1 MVQFFVSDLR
11 GLLSSDFSG
20 GNQRPRRGRSAGV
33 HFEWPKWTK
42 SHLGRSPLRTS
53 LGYEAVPASSLNSAR
68 HPCCGPCLF
77 HHTRRPWAAG
87 PMAGRFPPPG
97 LPWRSGVSAA
107 GGFCR
112 TSCVA
117 VVGVVACP
125 ARGCPGL
132 ALGDSGGASTQQPKK
147 CGNVPGH
154 FRPKAPLCKGSC
166 LPVGQTEGL
175 TLPRWQTIPPT
186 RRCGLCI
193 PRLAPERRGKS
204 RSRRCTSS
212 PHQTRLRWALA
223 GAPSCRATSL
233 YTREA
238 LRLAVTGSQSPARW
252 KQRLPG

>member
-1 MVQFFVSDLR
+1 MDEKPLRAFPPKDLPGVRGWNCVKSLFGPLPLLWPLLLPPHQATLGSWPYRQVVSTSGPTLEKRRSRRRRLLPHFLCCCGRGR
-11 GLLSSDFSG
+11 GL
-20 GNQRPRRGRSAGV
+20 P
-33 HFEWPKWTK
+33 
-42 SHLGRSPLRTS
+42 
-53 LGYEAVPASSLNSAR
+53 
-68 HPCCGPCLF
+68 GP
-77 HHTRRPWAAG
+77 W
-87 PMAGRFPPPG
+87 
-97 LPWRSGVSAA
+97 LPWPCS
-107 GGFCR
+107 
-112 TSCVA
+112 
-117 VVGVVACP
+117 
-125 ARGCPGL
+125 
-132 ALGDSGGASTQQPKK
+132 
-147 CGNVPGH
+147 
-154 FRPKAPLCKGSC
+154 CKGSC

-223 GAPSCRATSL
+223 GAPSCHATSL

>member
-1 MVQFFVSDLR
+1 MLP
-11 GLLSSDFSG
+11 FSG
-20 GNQRPRRGRSAGV
+20 LPAWWGRSPLGV
-33 HFEWPKWTK
+33 SFERAKETK
-42 SHLGRSPLRTS
+42 TRLGRSPLRTP
-53 LGYEAVPASSLNSAR
+53 LGYQAVHASSLSSAR
-68 HPCCGPCLF
+68 DPCCGSWYCR
-77 HHTRRPWAAG
+77 HTRPPWAAG
-87 PMAGRFPPPG
+87 PTAWRFSCPG
-97 LPWRSGVSAA
+97 LPWKSGVPAA

-117 VVGVVACP
+117 VVGAVACP

-223 GAPSCRATSL
+223 GAPSCHATSL

>member
-1 MVQFFVSDLR
+1 MCKPTVQPPTFSLR
-11 GLLSSDFSG
+11 L
-20 GNQRPRRGRSAGV
+20 
-33 HFEWPKWTK
+33 
-42 SHLGRSPLRTS
+42 PLR
-53 LGYEAVPASSLNSAR
+53 AASSLPEGAR
-68 HPCCGPCLF
+68 TFCG
-77 HHTRRPWAAG
+77 
-87 PMAGRFPPPG
+87 
-97 LPWRSGVSAA
+97 
-107 GGFCR
+107 
-112 TSCVA
+112 A
-117 VVGVVACP
+117 VVGAVACP

-204 RSRRCTSS
+204 RSRRRTSS

-223 GAPSCRATSL
+223 GAPSRRATSL
-233 YTREA
+233 CTREA
-238 LRLAVTGSQSPARW
+238 LVS
-252 KQRLPG
+252 QRLRQNSRCPAFSSLVY

>member
-1 MVQFFVSDLR
+1 MSEGVYWHPRTCHVRGLFFSKFSGADLR
-11 GLLSSDFSG
+11 PW
-20 GNQRPRRGRSAGV
+20 QGRSAGV

-53 LGYEAVPASSLNSAR
+53 LGYEAGTYSAR
-68 HPCCGPCLF
+68 YPCCGPCYC
-77 HHTRRPWAAG
+77 HHTRPPWAVG
-87 PMAGRFPPPG
+87 PTARWFPHPG
-97 LPWRSGVSAA
+97 LPWRSGVPAA

-117 VVGVVACP
+117 VVGAVACP

-175 TLPRWQTIPPT
+175 TLPRWQTIPP
-186 RRCGLCI
+186 
-193 PRLAPERRGKS
+193 S
-204 RSRRCTSS
+204 W
-212 PHQTRLRWALA
+212 LRH
-223 GAPSCRATSL
+223 ATSL